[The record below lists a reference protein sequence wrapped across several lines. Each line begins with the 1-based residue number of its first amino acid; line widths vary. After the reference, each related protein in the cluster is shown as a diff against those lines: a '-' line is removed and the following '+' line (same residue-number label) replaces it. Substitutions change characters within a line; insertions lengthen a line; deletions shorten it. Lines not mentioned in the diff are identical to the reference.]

1 MSVIFRSF
9 GKLLLAIFLIL
20 AIELTVFLMNNY
32 ENLLRTIKAENILE
46 MSFFKKEAFTKKMIS
61 VKNFF
66 LLNQKSDILIVG
78 DSSGLY
84 GLKPS
89 IIDNYFKNH
98 KTINSSITA
107 EISWNG
113 HREIADYYLK
123 NNKNIKYLI
132 FHFSA
137 YGLPKIIEHKFSN
150 ELNENIESLY
160 SHRWKMFYNIP
171 SLYFRKDFVNLLYYK
186 IFPHQYLKNFSFY
199 EGFLNNSGVNQE
211 NIASFF
217 DKEKGWLPLYD
228 KMNDI
233 IPVGNCGKF
242 IVEDFI
248 NLEDNI
254 LSFRKELQKIKKFA
268 NNHPDLK
275 VALIFNPVACNIS
288 DKVMPFVNELEH
300 FKKNNPNIFIPY
312 GYIKTYDLNYF
323 YDRAHFNNEGAEIY
337 SNEIAKKLIEFIDK

>member
-1 MSVIFRSF
+1 MLVIFRSF
-9 GKLLLAIFLIL
+9 SKLLLAICLIL
-20 AIELTVFLMNNY
+20 VIELTVFLVNNY
-32 ENLLRTIKAENILE
+32 EDLLKIIRAENILE
-46 MSFFKKEAFTKKMIS
+46 MSFLKKEAFTKKMIS

-66 LLNQKSDILIVG
+66 LLNQDSDILIVG

-89 IIDNYFKNH
+89 VINNYFKNH
-98 KTINSSITA
+98 KTINLSITA

-150 ELNENIESLY
+150 ELSENIESVY
-160 SHRWKMFYNIP
+160 SQRWKMFYNLP
-171 SLYFRKDFVNLLYYK
+171 SLYFRKDVINSLYYK
-186 IFPHQYLKNFSFY
+186 IFPYQYLKGFSFY

-217 DKEKGWLPLYD
+217 DKEKGWFPLYN

-233 IPVGNCGKF
+233 IPVGDCGKF

-254 LSFRKELQKIKKFA
+254 LSFRGGLQKIKKFA
-268 NNHPDLK
+268 SNHPNLK
-275 VALIFNPVACNIS
+275 VALIFNPVACNVS
-288 DKVMPFVNELEH
+288 DKVMPFVNELEN

-323 YDRAHFNNEGAEIY
+323 YDRAHFNNDGAEIY
-337 SNEIAKKLIEFIDK
+337 SNEIAKKLIDFIDK